1 MFLGALTGRN
11 RFCNTLVNRRNIH
24 MKLAIIA
31 SKLEELR
38 TLLHIRY
45 APESIDRDRL
55 YQHARQIKKYFAVEK
70 IIGNGRHRFIRFR
83 RENGRNHVMYNDL
96 ERGDIVYSFGHLQD
110 RFWEYSLRKRGIK
123 VFHYRYTEA
132 AFLLELLKKNGHIH
146 AQKLILCL
154 DLCGDEWDILG
165 QLNHDILNQFRQI
178 GVVYHSLDNL
188 TRTNRISKTL
198 NRIDTTHQLVYME
211 AGKECRIYK
220 LYDIIFPAEVDA
232 VYLNRSCYVGKV

>member
-83 RENGRNHVMYNDL
+83 RENGRNHVM
-96 ERGDIVYSFGHLQD
+96 
-110 RFWEYSLRKRGIK
+110 
-123 VFHYRYTEA
+123 
-132 AFLLELLKKNGHIH
+132 
-146 AQKLILCL
+146 
-154 DLCGDEWDILG
+154 
-165 QLNHDILNQFRQI
+165 
-178 GVVYHSLDNL
+178 
-188 TRTNRISKTL
+188 
-198 NRIDTTHQLVYME
+198 
-211 AGKECRIYK
+211 
-220 LYDIIFPAEVDA
+220 
-232 VYLNRSCYVGKV
+232 